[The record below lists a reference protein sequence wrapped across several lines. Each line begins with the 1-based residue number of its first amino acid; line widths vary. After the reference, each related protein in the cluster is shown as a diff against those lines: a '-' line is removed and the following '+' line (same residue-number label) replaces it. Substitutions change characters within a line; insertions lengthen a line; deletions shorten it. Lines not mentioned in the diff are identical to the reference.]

1 MNYTHAPHCIHGLFF
16 RLVFVVAYRKSI
28 MTQEIRN
35 RCVEIIEQ
43 LAPNFSVELLE
54 ADGEADHIHLL
65 ISAAPHTTLSRF
77 VNSIK
82 TVTSLEWY
90 FRSSIT

>member
-16 RLVFVVAYRKSI
+16 HLVFVVAYRKSI